1 MAFGLQFG
9 SDNGKL
15 LLTVL
20 RLFAMIGISYYL
32 FWLVKKAS
40 PTGLLW
46 CMALILGGAIGN
58 VIDSTFYG
66 VLLDNAPYDA
76 PTPWFHGQVID
87 MLYFPMV
94 EGYFPDWFPKVGG
107 DPFLFFSPVFNIAD
121 SSIFIGVT
129 SIIIFQKR
137 FSISTDGVPQPEEE
151 QEEKVIEMDEMAAEE
166 PTVINEEESPV
177 TETPKPSE
185 EGEETSSDPS
195 KVS

>member
-1 MAFGLQFG
+1 MEG
-9 SDNGKL
+9 N
-15 LLTVL
+15 
-20 RLFAMIGISYYL
+20 MI
-32 FWLVKKAS
+32 K
-40 PTGLLW
+40 
-46 CMALILGGAIGN
+46 
-58 VIDSTFYG
+58 D
-66 VLLDNAPYDA
+66 APY
-76 PTPWFHGQVID
+76 PWFHGQVID